1 MADIR
6 PLHWNG
12 TELTKFTDAQLE
24 TLSYHI
30 RKNYAYL
37 LKNDTTNTYGAVTVS
52 STPSNLWTKI
62 GELDD
67 EYHRIIEY
75 GYHGGAYVYAPYL
88 DDFDPD
94 RPGYV
99 TAAGVLR
106 DEGIQELPTL
116 SKKIL
121 INWYY
126 SQLKRSE
133 PTDTSSTNPKSRLT
147 SSVYKNSGLIG
158 WNSSVNQT
166 QVVGTD
172 EDLFDTIIDDV
183 LNELRYGDM
192 VGSYRIETET
202 PGTNRGG
209 AGTWDL
215 ISPAFVDHI
224 TTVDSTFISQY
235 LRNPT
240 YIFNT
245 FTKAQG
251 NEYGYPTTD
260 ERQHDMTEEAL
271 SITNTYNLYLKMSLD
286 TEPNLSDIKPVHYNS
301 SNSIE
306 RISDLSRT
314 GSLMS
319 IFLNS
324 VQRYHPIYTIQT
336 TGAGTNTRGSISD
349 TRRKDYKEEGPT
361 LLQNT
366 KTSTFFEYS
375 KISYSTGD
383 VINRATR
390 YFVLKGISSPKNY

>member
-37 LKNDTTNTYGAVTVS
+37 LKNDTSNTYGAVTVS

-67 EYHRIIEY
+67 EYYRIIEY
-75 GYHGGAYVYAPYL
+75 GYHGGYYGVAPYT
-88 DDFDPD
+88 DDQDPD
-94 RPGYV
+94 KPGYV
-99 TAAGVLR
+99 TATGVLKS
-106 DEGIQELPTL
+106 EGINDLATL

-121 INWYY
+121 INYYY
-126 SQLKRSE
+126 SHLKRSE
-133 PTDTSSTNPKSRLT
+133 STDTSSTGPKARLE
-147 SSVYKNSGLIG
+147 SSVYKNNSMLG
-158 WNSSVNQT
+158 WNSSLNQM
-166 QVVGTD
+166 QLVGTD
-172 EDLFDTIIDDV
+172 KDLFDSIIGDV

-202 PGTNRGG
+202 PGSNRGG

-215 ISPAFVDHI
+215 ISTAFVDHI

-240 YIFNT
+240 YIYNT
-245 FTKAQG
+245 FTSAQG
-251 NEYGYPTTD
+251 NTYRVPSIPD
-260 ERQHDMTEEAL
+260 RQHDMTEQAL
-271 SITNTYNLYLKMSLD
+271 SIANTYNLYLKMSLD
-286 TEPNLSDIKPVHYNS
+286 TEPNLNDIKPIHYNS

-306 RISDLSRT
+306 RISDLSRN

-324 VQRYHPIYTIQT
+324 VQRYHPIYTFQT
-336 TGAGTNTRGSISD
+336 TGAGTNTRGSISN
-349 TRRKDYKEEGPT
+349 TSRKDYKEEAPT
-361 LLQNT
+361 LLQN
-366 KTSTFFEYS
+366 KLTSTMFEYS

-390 YFVLKGISSPKNY
+390 YFVLKGISSPQNY